1 MANKDTNKVRLIV
14 EFLMLQNNETVTT
27 QEMIDRLDR
36 RWEIDVDRKTIYAD
50 IAEIDRVVPVYQ
62 VRDGRSVKW
71 TLRRPKEYD

>member
-36 RWEIDVDRKTIYAD
+36 RWKIDVDRKTIYAD

>member
-14 EFLMLQNNETVTT
+14 EFLMLQNNDMVATR
-27 QEMIDRLDR
+27 EMIDRLNR
-36 RWEIDVDRKTIYAD
+36 RWDIDVDRKTIYAD

-62 VRDGRSVKW
+62 VGAGRSAKW